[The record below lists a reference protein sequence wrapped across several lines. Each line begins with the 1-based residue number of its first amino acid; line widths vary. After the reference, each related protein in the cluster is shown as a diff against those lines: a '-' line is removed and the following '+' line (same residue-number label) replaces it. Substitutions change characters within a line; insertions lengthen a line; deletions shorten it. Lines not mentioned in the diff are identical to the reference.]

1 MKIGY
6 KKIIMP
12 NSCLMDILW
21 GPLELD
27 VLESLYDC
35 LIGRSIFADI
45 VKLEQKSDLAT
56 YFDA

>member
-45 VKLEQKSDLAT
+45 VKLEQKSD
-56 YFDA
+56 

>member
-1 MKIGY
+1 
-6 KKIIMP
+6 MP